1 MNENKIKVII
11 EHPEAKME
19 FTLKGSRKIMMKLVE
34 VFDEACK
41 EIKEN
46 NKVKE
51 EY

>member
-1 MNENKIKVII
+1 MKEDKIKVSI

-19 FTLKGSRKIMMKLVE
+19 FILKGSRKTMMKLVE
-34 VFDEACK
+34 VFDKACK
-41 EIKEN
+41 EIQED